1 MKLDKFT
8 QKSQEAI
15 FQAQAIT
22 QEYSHQ
28 AIEPVHLLLALI
40 RQEDGIIPALVTK
53 VAGSVL
59 ALQEELQSE
68 LDKPPQGAGLKHG
81 HRLGA
86 SHGRC
91 AECCRALRQRD
102 AG

>member
-28 AIEPVHLLLALI
+28 AIEPIHLLLAMI

-59 ALQEELQSE
+59 ALQEELYSE
-68 LDKPPQGAGLKHG
+68 LEKRPKVQGSNMEIG
-81 HRLGA
+81 RA
-86 SHGRC
+86 S
-91 AECCRALRQRD
+91 CRERV
-102 AG
+102 